1 MAVTRAR
8 STLWVRIGVYLVGI
22 CGIGLGVSLMV
33 EADLGVAP
41 NDVMNTGLAD
51 TLGTQVGTAAW
62 ITAGIAMVLSWIL
75 GRRPRTATVLGGV
88 IVGFAINAAIA
99 AIATPEAI
107 GVRIVYLA
115 VGLVVVWVS
124 ITGIVSAD
132 VGAGP
137 LELLMLAF
145 MDKGVSIAVARWG
158 LEIGLLVIGLLLGGR
173 AGLGTVLF
181 AVLTGPVLAFTLPR
195 ATAALGTELSQPT
208 EVAAAGP

>member
-1 MAVTRAR
+1 
-8 STLWVRIGVYLVGI
+8 
-22 CGIGLGVSLMV
+22 
-33 EADLGVAP
+33 
-41 NDVMNTGLAD
+41 
-51 TLGTQVGTAAW
+51 
-62 ITAGIAMVLSWIL
+62 
-75 GRRPRTATVLGGV
+75 VLGGV
-88 IVGFAINAAIA
+88 IVGFAINAAIE

-115 VGLVVVWVS
+115 VGLLVVWVS

-195 ATAALGTELSQPT
+195 ATAVLGTELSQPT

>member
-195 ATAALGTELSQPT
+195 ATAVLGTELSQPT